1 MKAAFDRL
9 EAVVSK
15 IPMWV
20 YYAIVLAI
28 LAAFV
33 VMLIRLEDLHRKSD
47 AARLPKPIPAAVTVH
62 PSPDMTVERIDT
74 TSNGARVV
82 RVRTAEGVVGI
93 STVVKPG
100 DGLTI
105 TRPTPAPSPPTPTP
119 SR

>member
-9 EAVVSK
+9 EKVVSK

-33 VMLIRLEDLHRKSD
+33 VMLIRLEDLNRKSD
-47 AARLPKPIPAAVTVH
+47 AARLPKPIPAVVTVH

-74 TSNGARVV
+74 TSGGARVV